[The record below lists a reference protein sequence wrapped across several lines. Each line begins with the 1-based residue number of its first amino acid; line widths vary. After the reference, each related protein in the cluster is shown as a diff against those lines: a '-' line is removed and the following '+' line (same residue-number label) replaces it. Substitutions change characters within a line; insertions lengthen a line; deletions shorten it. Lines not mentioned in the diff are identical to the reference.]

1 MRLFENI
8 GKITCILILLLGL
21 MELLARYAPRGAKYN
36 ILTYSSIPTYLPDN
50 WNIDKYTKLR
60 KDLMNVESASD
71 DFLGSYFKSYSSE
84 TVNII
89 GTYGVSKR
97 LTWNPVES
105 SSKEK
110 NTSFIDIYFFGGS
123 TMFGHGVSDF
133 ETIPSYVS
141 KILYDK
147 YNINANMSNFGR
159 IGYVSTEEF
168 LLFSY
173 LAPQKGNRK
182 KTIAVFLSGLND
194 IVSVNF
200 FASDNPDKRMGNS
213 IIARIKKKNSSLTQH
228 SNLIKALSSFFTN
241 KLFNNSFSK
250 ISISDQDEIE
260 VESNYKRNVSNILS
274 IAKDNNFIPIF
285 YWQPLSAYKTIKTFY
300 EQNPQ
305 YVPKVE
311 YRKNVNIDYK
321 YYYNISHFFENTEE
335 PIFLDFCHYSERGN
349 ELIAERIVSDI
360 LEVIKKEN
368 VN

>member
-1 MRLFENI
+1 MNPE
-8 GKITCILILLLGL
+8 
-21 MELLARYAPRGAKYN
+21 
-36 ILTYSSIPTYLPDN
+36 SS
-50 WNIDKYTKLR
+50 
-60 KDLMNVESASD
+60 SD
-71 DFLGSYFKSYSSE
+71 DFLHYFKPYSSE
-84 TVNII
+84 TVNIV

-147 YNINANMSNFGR
+147 YNINANVSNFGR

-182 KTIAVFLSGLND
+182 KTIAVFLSGLNE
-194 IVSVNF
+194 IAPIYF
-200 FASDNPDKRMGNS
+200 FASDNPDKRMGTS
-213 IIARIKKKNSSLTQH
+213 IIARVKQEKSSPIQH
-228 SNLIKALSSFFTN
+228 INLIRTLNRFFMN
-241 KLFNNSFSK
+241 NNSFSK

-260 VESNYKRNVSNILS
+260 VESNYKRNVFNILS